1 MDVRGVLCVTGCE
14 RGQGFEAGRVTSDDA
29 IGRGKFLCGC
39 RLWACVVC
47 VRCAAAVGIAVL
59 DMRYGER
66 GGLFMLKAKASALPT
81 ENIHLHHTHNFE
93 CSAPVRCL
101 KEILTTQTRSK
112 APPLTSAFMAR
123 DASSHTPSLPC
134 RPRYAQTVLLPP
146 KSANKRCPSE
156 PLLREVSHSSTCAGK
171 IL

>member
-39 RLWACVVC
+39 GRASCVCGVPPH
-47 VRCAAAVGIAVL
+47 AAVGIAVL
-59 DMRYGER
+59 DCGMAR

-81 ENIHLHHTHNFE
+81 ENIHLHHTHNFNVPLLFAA
-93 CSAPVRCL
+93 S
-101 KEILTTQTRSK
+101 KKSSQHKRSK

>member
-39 RLWACVVC
+39 GRASCVCGVPRRSGSPC
-47 VRCAAAVGIAVL
+47 LIAVL
-59 DMRYGER
+59 AR

-81 ENIHLHHTHNFE
+81 ENIHLHHTHNFNVPLLFAA
-93 CSAPVRCL
+93 S
-101 KEILTTQTRSK
+101 KKSSQHKRSK

>member
-1 MDVRGVLCVTGCE
+1 MDVRGVVCVTGCE

-39 RLWACVVC
+39 GRASCVCGVP
-47 VRCAAAVGIAVL
+47 RRAAVGIAVL
-59 DMRYGER
+59 DCGMAR